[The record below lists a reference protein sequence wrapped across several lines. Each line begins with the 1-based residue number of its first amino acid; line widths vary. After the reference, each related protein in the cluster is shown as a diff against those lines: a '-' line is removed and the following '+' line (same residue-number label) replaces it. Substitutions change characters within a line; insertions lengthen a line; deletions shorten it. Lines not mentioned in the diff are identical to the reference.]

1 MLFYISLI
9 CLLLFSV
16 NCIPS
21 EFQSVQTAA
30 KLARQVLKDAGI
42 GTIMTLM
49 ENESDLNGYPFG
61 IMEYY
66 NENYFNNGNLLLYM
80 SDLQL
85 SAKNM
90 HQHPNRLS
98 FSIRAT
104 KEYNKPLYGNSTTPV
119 EQPRFTLFGYVTLL
133 DETDKAF
140 ECFTETHPE
149 AKYWHK
155 MHDFHFYQFH
165 VQSIY
170 YVGGFGGLNYIGWIP
185 LRLYQQPH
193 LILQSTF

>member
-1 MLFYISLI
+1 
-9 CLLLFSV
+9 
-16 NCIPS
+16 
-21 EFQSVQTAA
+21 
-30 KLARQVLKDAGI
+30 
-42 GTIMTLM
+42 M
-49 ENESDLNGYPFG
+49 ENDSDLNGYPFG

-133 DETDKAF
+133 DEVINLS
-140 ECFTETHPE
+140 P
-149 AKYWHK
+149 
-155 MHDFHFYQFH
+155 
-165 VQSIY
+165 
-170 YVGGFGGLNYIGWIP
+170 
-185 LRLYQQPH
+185 
-193 LILQSTF
+193 ILS

>member
-1 MLFYISLI
+1 
-9 CLLLFSV
+9 
-16 NCIPS
+16 
-21 EFQSVQTAA
+21 
-30 KLARQVLKDAGI
+30 
-42 GTIMTLM
+42 M
-49 ENESDLNGYPFG
+49 ENDSDLNGYPFG

-80 SDLQL
+80 SDLQVRAKKKKRMQYTSNSFLKKL

-133 DETDKAF
+133 DEVINLS
-140 ECFTETHPE
+140 P
-149 AKYWHK
+149 
-155 MHDFHFYQFH
+155 
-165 VQSIY
+165 
-170 YVGGFGGLNYIGWIP
+170 
-185 LRLYQQPH
+185 
-193 LILQSTF
+193 ILS